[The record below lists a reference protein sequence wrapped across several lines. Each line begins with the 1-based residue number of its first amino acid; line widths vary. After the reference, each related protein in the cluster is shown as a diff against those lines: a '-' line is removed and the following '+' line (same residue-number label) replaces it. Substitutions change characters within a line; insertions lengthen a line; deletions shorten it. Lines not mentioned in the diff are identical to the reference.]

1 MRSLINSRQKGPLLG
16 CLGILMVPVL
26 LLGQGSQA
34 FVSPGERGS
43 AVDAKGNR
51 HTIAAQSGRFA
62 PWVQDCVKCVAPYY
76 SYEDRRLR
84 HTGEGWFRIYLDL
97 QTGVVTQIEV
107 LKSTGFAT
115 LDDSAIAAFRRSQ
128 WKPGKWK
135 QIDMPVRFILAT
147 PSALPPGS
155 VRLPSS

>member
-1 MRSLINSRQKGPLLG
+1 MNFRAVPLFG

-51 HTIAAQSGRFA
+51 HTIDADSGRFA

-76 SYEDRRLR
+76 SYEDRRLH
-84 HTGEGWFRIYLDL
+84 HTGEGWFRIYLEL
-97 QTGVVTQIEV
+97 QTGVVTQIAV

-115 LDDSAIAAFRRSQ
+115 LDNSAIAAFRRSR
-128 WKPGKWK
+128 WKPGRWK
-135 QIDMPVRFILAT
+135 QIDMPVRFILQAS

>member
-1 MRSLINSRQKGPLLG
+1 MNFRAVPLFG

-51 HTIAAQSGRFA
+51 HTIAAHSGRFA

-76 SYEDRRLR
+76 SYGDRRLR

-97 QTGVVTQIEV
+97 QTGVVTEIAV

-115 LDDSAIAAFRRSQ
+115 LDDSAIAAFRRSR
-128 WKPGKWK
+128 WKPGRWK

-147 PSALPPGS
+147 PSALPAGS

>member
-1 MRSLINSRQKGPLLG
+1 
-16 CLGILMVPVL
+16 MVPVV

-34 FVSPGERGS
+34 FVSPSERGS

-51 HTIAAQSGRFA
+51 HTIAAHSGRFA

-76 SYEDRRLR
+76 PYEDRRLR

-155 VRLPSS
+155 VRLPPS